1 MAERFLVGAGVGS
14 GVAHGTAFVL
24 SQPEAALAQISK
36 PGNRIGMIAI
46 QKAMISVA
54 EDLEG
59 IATVGEAKEVMQ
71 ALAMI
76 LRDPVLFDVLK
87 AHLSEGAE
95 AGDAIRRAF
104 ARFARQL
111 EALGGYFAER
121 AADLGYLANRVI
133 AQLAGELPPVQFP
146 AEPFILVTDSIS
158 PMDAVKLDPS
168 RVLAVIT
175 SDGTPTSHSAI
186 IIRAAKLPMVV
197 GLVGSGLIRTG
208 SDLLVDASSG
218 QVFLDPSAERI
229 EHYSTAANL
238 DTQVIQLLEDDR
250 EAPVTLLANLGSSF
264 EASAALAAGAKGV
277 GLFRT
282 ELLYLGHREPPS
294 LDEQFIEYSK
304 LLSAFNGKRVLARVL
319 DLDFDKPLPFLREAG
334 QGKYANRGLQVLLAN
349 PEVLKTQLAALA
361 KAQAANPNTD
371 LWVMAPMVLSVQEAQ
386 QFASLAR
393 TAGLKRVGV
402 MIEVPEVTEPGV
414 IDGVI
419 AAVDFISIGTNDL
432 THYTLGKSRHSA
444 GEGAVA
450 GTITL
455 AETRSPAVLSIIE
468 RVILAA
474 KAAGRPVGICGES
487 ASDPESARLFIEL
500 GADSLSASAALLPQL
515 KAALLSAG

>member
-14 GVAHGTAFVL
+14 GVAHGPAFVL
-24 SQPEAALAQISK
+24 AKPEAALAQISK

-54 EDLEG
+54 EELENV
-59 IATVGEAKEVMQ
+59 ATVGEAKEVMQ

-76 LRDPVLFDVLK
+76 LRDPVLFDVVK
-87 AHLSEGAE
+87 AHLAEGAE
-95 AGDAIRRAF
+95 AADAVRRAF
-104 ARFARQL
+104 SRFARQL

-133 AQLAGELPPVQFP
+133 ADLAGELPPVEFP
-146 AEPFILVTDSIS
+146 TEPFILVSDSIS
-158 PMDAVKLDPS
+158 PMDAAKLDPN

-186 IIRAAKLPMVV
+186 IVRAARLPMVV

-218 QVFLDPSAERI
+218 QVFLDPTQERI
-229 EHYSTAANL
+229 EHYSTAASL
-238 DTQVIQLLEDDR
+238 DTQVIRLLEDDR
-250 EAPVTLLANLGSSF
+250 EAPITLLANLGSSF
-264 EASAALAAGAKGV
+264 EAAGALAAGAKGV

-282 ELLYLGHREPPS
+282 ELLYLGHTEPPG
-294 LDEQFIEYSK
+294 LDEQVAEYSK
-304 LLSAFNGKRVLARVL
+304 LLAAFSGKRVLVRVL

-349 PEVLKTQLAALA
+349 QEVLSTQLAALA
-361 KAQAANPNTD
+361 EAQQANPKTD
-371 LWVMAPMVLSVQEAQ
+371 LWVMAPMVLSVSEAKE
-386 QFASLAR
+386 FAGQAR
-393 TAGLKRVGV
+393 AAGLKRVGV
-402 MIEVPEVTEPGV
+402 MIEVPEVAEPGIIEGI
-414 IDGVI
+414 ID
-419 AAVDFISIGTNDL
+419 AVDFISIGTNDL
-432 THYTLGKSRHSA
+432 THYTLGKSRHAA

-455 AETRSPAVLSIIE
+455 AETRRPEVMSIIE
-468 RVILAA
+468 RVITAA
-474 KAAGRPVGICGES
+474 RAAGKPVGICGES
-487 ASDPESARLFIEL
+487 ASDPESAKLFISL
-500 GADSLSASAALLPQL
+500 GAESLSASAALLPQL
-515 KAALLSAG
+515 KAALLS

>member
-14 GVAHGTAFVL
+14 GVAHGPAFVL
-24 SQPEAALAQISK
+24 AKPEAALAQISK

-54 EDLEG
+54 EELEHVS
-59 IATVGEAKEVMQ
+59 TVGEAKDVMQ

-76 LRDPVLFDVLK
+76 LRDPVLFDVVK
-87 AHLSEGAE
+87 AHLAEGAE
-95 AGDAIRRAF
+95 AADAIRRAF
-104 ARFARQL
+104 SRFARQL

-121 AADLGYLANRVI
+121 SADLGYLANRVI
-133 AQLAGELPPVQFP
+133 AELAGELPPVKFP
-146 AEPFILVTDSIS
+146 TEPFILVSDSIS
-158 PMDAVKLDPS
+158 PMDAAKLDPN

-186 IIRAAKLPMVV
+186 IVRAAKLPMVV
-197 GLVGSGLIRTG
+197 GLVGAGLIRTG

-218 QVFLDPSAERI
+218 QVFLDPTQERI
-229 EHYSTAANL
+229 AHYSTAASL
-238 DTQVIQLLEDDR
+238 DTQVIRLLEDDR
-250 EAPVTLLANLGSSF
+250 DAPITLLANLGSSF
-264 EASAALAAGAKGV
+264 EAAGALAAGAKGV

-282 ELLYLGHREPPS
+282 ELLYLGHTEPPG
-294 LDEQFIEYSK
+294 LDEQVAEYSK
-304 LLSAFNGKRVLARVL
+304 LLAAFSGKRVLARVL

-349 PEVLKTQLAALA
+349 PEVLNTQLAALA
-361 KAQAANPNTD
+361 RAQNANPNTD
-371 LWVMAPMVLSVQEAQ
+371 LWVMAPMVLSVDEAQ
-386 QFASLAR
+386 QFAAVAR
-393 TAGLKRVGV
+393 GSGLKRVGV
-402 MIEVPEVTEPGV
+402 MIEVPEVAEPGV
-414 IDGVI
+414 LEGIL

-444 GEGAVA
+444 GDGAVA

-455 AETRSPAVLSIIE
+455 AETRRPEVMSIIE
-468 RVILAA
+468 RVVRAA
-474 KAAGRPVGICGES
+474 RAAGKPVGICGES
-487 ASDPESARLFIEL
+487 ASDPESAKLFISL

-515 KAALLSAG
+515 KAALLN